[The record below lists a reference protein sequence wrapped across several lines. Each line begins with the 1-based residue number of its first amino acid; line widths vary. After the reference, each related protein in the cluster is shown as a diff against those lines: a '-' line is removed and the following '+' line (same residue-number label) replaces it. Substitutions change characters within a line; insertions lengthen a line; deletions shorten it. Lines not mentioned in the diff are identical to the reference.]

1 MNLYEMD
8 ERIEALTEQM
18 ANPETGE
25 INEEIL
31 AELEQLDVD
40 RNEKLE
46 ACGIKL
52 KTWAS
57 EIDALD
63 AEIKALKA
71 RKQTKMN
78 KSERLMEYV
87 NRSLGGQ
94 RFETAKVAF
103 SYRKS
108 ERVDVINEEIVP
120 DKFCRFETKRVP
132 SKTDI
137 KKMLKSGEEVP
148 GCVLVESQNLQIK

>member
-1 MNLYEMD
+1 M
-8 ERIEALTEQM
+8 
-18 ANPETGE
+18 
-25 INEEIL
+25 
-31 AELEQLDVD
+31 
-40 RNEKLE
+40 
-46 ACGIKL
+46 
-52 KTWAS
+52 
-57 EIDALD
+57 
-63 AEIKALKA
+63 
-71 RKQTKMN
+71 
-78 KSERLMEYV
+78 